1 MGGKVQME
9 MVELERT
16 KIVLHA
22 NWIHL
27 KLCRC
32 SLFLKVVCDPFDTN

>member
-9 MVELERT
+9 MVEL
-16 KIVLHA
+16 HA
-22 NWIHL
+22 SWIHP
-27 KLCRC
+27 KLCGC